1 MKKIFIVLATHDVYS
16 LTVFT
21 DFYCISY
28 TYVYSLT
35 EYKAHLVL
43 LSLGMLL
50 ENFTNKHKLV
60 SSRRELEEAPL
71 MFRTLLIWYAS
82 YQKFYGRKENL

>member
-1 MKKIFIVLATHDVYS
+1 MKKIFIVLATHVYS

-28 TYVYSLT
+28 TRIFINRIQSLL
-35 EYKAHLVL
+35 AL

-50 ENFTNKHKLV
+50 ENFTNKQKLV
-60 SSRRELEEAPL
+60 SSRRKLEEAQL

-82 YQKFYGRKENL
+82 YKKFYGRKENL